1 MKKKIPEYNNII
13 TTSTNEIKFGVNKNL
28 NEEKI
33 FKKPPLK
40 RKNYTNSINNSNNN
54 IFKNQSL
61 ATTMKKDD
69 YSVLIFFSVLT
80 GGIIFFRMIK

>member
-40 RKNYTNSINNSNNN
+40 RKNYTNSINNSNN